1 MTLSGKDR
9 PQRPMGTHS
18 KTYFQYFPASDR
30 EKKWG
35 FHITTAGECRID
47 AQEPYPPPGHP
58 TGYDFEWDR
67 GRILFDHQVV
77 YISRG
82 RGWFESGLTP
92 RQEIEAGDVMLL
104 FPGVWHR
111 YRPDLETGW
120 NEHWVGF
127 DGEIPRRWVAGGF
140 FSPASPVVKPL
151 REEILLPI
159 FTRMMEA
166 MKSNLPALQ
175 QVLTGAASQVL
186 GWLYSA
192 QQARLTGG
200 DLAMVSIQKAIDRM
214 QNELAAELRLP
225 ALARQLNVSYSW
237 FRRTFTRHT
246 GSSPHQYLLE
256 LRLARARNL
265 LSRTDI
271 TVKEAA
277 QQSGFEDEHY
287 FCRIFKERIGSTPSQ
302 WRCRAL
308 NGRAEIGKPSSE

>member
-1 MTLSGKDR
+1 
-9 PQRPMGTHS
+9 MGTRP
-18 KTYFQYFPASDR
+18 KAYFQYFPASDR
-30 EKKWG
+30 DKKWG

-47 AQEPYPPPGHP
+47 PRESYPPPGHP
-58 TGYDFEWDR
+58 TGYDFEWAR

-82 RGWFESGLTP
+82 RGWFESSHGS
-92 RQEIEAGDVMLL
+92 RQEIEAGDVILL

-111 YRPDLETGW
+111 YRPNLGTGW
-120 NEHWVGF
+120 DEHWVGF
-127 DGEIPRRWVAGGF
+127 NGEIPQRWVAEGF
-140 FSPASPVVKPL
+140 FSPANPVVRPL

-159 FTRMMEA
+159 FTGMIEA
-166 MKSNLPALQ
+166 IKSNLPALQ
-175 QVLTGAASQVL
+175 QILTGSASQIL

-200 DLAMVSIQKAIDRM
+200 NQAMLSIQKAIGRM
-214 QNELAAELRLP
+214 QNDLTAELCLP
-225 ALARQLNVSYSW
+225 ALARHLNVSYSW
-237 FRRTFTRHT
+237 FRRTFARHT

-265 LSRTDI
+265 LSGTGI

-277 QQSGFEDEHY
+277 KQSGFEDEHY

-302 WRCRAL
+302 WRSRAL
-308 NGRAEIGKPSSE
+308 GGKFGLRTTQSG

>member
-1 MTLSGKDR
+1 
-9 PQRPMGTHS
+9 
-18 KTYFQYFPASDR
+18 
-30 EKKWG
+30 
-35 FHITTAGECRID
+35 
-47 AQEPYPPPGHP
+47 
-58 TGYDFEWDR
+58 
-67 GRILFDHQVV
+67 
-77 YISRG
+77 
-82 RGWFESGLTP
+82 
-92 RQEIEAGDVMLL
+92 
-104 FPGVWHR
+104 
-111 YRPDLETGW
+111 
-120 NEHWVGF
+120 
-127 DGEIPRRWVAGGF
+127 
-140 FSPASPVVKPL
+140 
-151 REEILLPI
+151 
-159 FTRMMEA
+159 
-166 MKSNLPALQ
+166 
-175 QVLTGAASQVL
+175 VLTGAASQVL